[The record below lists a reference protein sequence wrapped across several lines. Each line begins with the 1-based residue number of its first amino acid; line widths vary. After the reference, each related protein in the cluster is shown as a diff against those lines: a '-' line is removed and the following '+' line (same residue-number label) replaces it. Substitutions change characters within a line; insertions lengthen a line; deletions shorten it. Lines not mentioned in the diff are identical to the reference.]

1 MKELV
6 VLSGKGG
13 TGKTSVSAS
22 LAALLESVTLADCDV
37 DASDLH
43 LVLGAEIETREPFV
57 SGNLAEVDPD
67 KCSACG
73 LCETLCR
80 FDAISLSPQ
89 AGGKALVKATG
100 CEGCKVCVQFCP
112 EQAIRFPP
120 RLCGE
125 SFVSRT
131 RLGKMCHARLLAG
144 AENSGK
150 LVSLVRKKARETAES
165 QGSDWLIVD
174 GPPGIA
180 CPVIASITGADAVL
194 MVTEPSLS
202 AVHDLER
209 VAELCRH
216 FKIRAF
222 CLINR
227 CDINPAISDS
237 IEEKMNA
244 AGVRVIG
251 RIPFD
256 PEFTK
261 AQVKGLSLAESRPRG
276 ESIGNIRRALDK
288 LKALLSEEPMDR

>member
-1 MKELV
+1 VKELV

-13 TGKTSVSAS
+13 TGKTSISAS

-43 LVLGAEIETREPFV
+43 LVLGAEIRSKEPFI
-57 SGNLAEVDPD
+57 SGNLAEVDPE
-67 KCSACG
+67 KCTACG

-80 FDAISLSPQ
+80 FDAITLSPK

-100 CEGCKVCVQFCP
+100 CEGCKVCVRFCP
-112 EQAIRFPP
+112 EQAIQFLP

-125 SFVSRT
+125 SFVSKT
-131 RLGKMCHARLLAG
+131 RLGMMCHARLLAG

-150 LVSLVRKKARETAES
+150 LVSLVRKKARETAER
-165 QGSDWLIVD
+165 QGSEWLIVD

-202 AVHDLER
+202 AVHDLDR

-216 FKIRAF
+216 FKLRAF

-227 CDINPAISDS
+227 CDINPAISDAL
-237 IEEKMNA
+237 EEKMKT
-244 AGVRVIG
+244 AGVEVIG

-256 PEFTK
+256 PEFTR
-261 AQVKGLSLAESRPRG
+261 AQVQGLSLAESRPQS
-276 ESIGNIRRALDK
+276 ESIVNIRSALDR
-288 LKALLSEEPMDR
+288 LKSLLWNE